1 MVGQLN
7 NHSKIAQVS
16 PSCSEALR
24 GDLVA
29 TPRTKQLETNKYTV
43 RNARKSRES
52 LDKLPWFFET
62 VKSEDKK
69 NAQDSQIQSSKYRQ
83 LLSAQQHRDTQRTT
97 RAITT
102 VGRCFLGFLLLP
114 EDVLAKV
121 LEWARHLCDA
131 SNHKITRA
139 KTLESPVHLR
149 HQNHHLKTSPVSW
162 VLKSPSTL
170 LSFETKTICRG
181 IMSTSEFATLPLL
194 LFICLEHLRT
204 SKIFSK
210 KCPQRWQK
218 LKSLQSKHLEAS
230 IFFWS
235 LDGILDLKFWNIN
248 ETSTLF
254 LQKFSPKNTL
264 SPFNGGESRI

>member
-29 TPRTKQLETNKYTV
+29 TPRTRQLETYKYTV

-83 LLSAQQHRDTQRTT
+83 LLSAQQHRGTQRT
-97 RAITT
+97 TT

-121 LEWARHLCDA
+121 LEWARHLCHA

-139 KTLESPVHLR
+139 KTLESR
-149 HQNHHLKTSPVSW
+149 IW
-162 VLKSPSTL
+162 D
-170 LSFETKTICRG
+170 I
-181 IMSTSEFATLPLL
+181 
-194 LFICLEHLRT
+194 
-204 SKIFSK
+204 KI
-210 KCPQRWQK
+210 
-218 LKSLQSKHLEAS
+218 
-230 IFFWS
+230 I
-235 LDGILDLKFWNIN
+235 
-248 ETSTLF
+248 T
-254 LQKFSPKNTL
+254 
-264 SPFNGGESRI
+264 